1 MIFPSTPYGVFD
13 WLRQALRAASGDIDQ
28 LPLALARL
36 DAEGC
41 IRQLNSG
48 WRELTGHRVS
58 PCLGRPLASFL
69 HPADLQAWT
78 QALGQL
84 RLAHTDV
91 LLLRYLTRLGER
103 RWVET
108 RLRRQADGFV
118 VSLGD
123 ITGQMQRRQSLQASH
138 RSLSNLLDG
147 LPMMVYR
154 CRNNRHW
161 SMEYVSAGCLELTG
175 YRPEQ
180 LLDSHSLTFN
190 DLIHPD
196 DREHVWTEVQ
206 AGLNE
211 RRAFAFDYR
220 LLCAD
225 GGEKKVQEHGRGIY
239 ADNGEVLGLEGV
251 VLASACPGQP

>member
-1 MIFPSTPYGVFD
+1 MISPPTAYGLFD
-13 WLRQALRAASGDIDQ
+13 WLRQAFRAEAGDIDQ
-28 LPLALARL
+28 LPLALAWL

-41 IRQLNSG
+41 IRQLNSS
-48 WRELTGHRVS
+48 WHELTGHRARR
-58 PCLGRPLASFL
+58 CLGRPLASFL
-69 HPADLQAWT
+69 HPADLQAWS
-78 QALGQL
+78 QALRQL
-84 RLAHTDV
+84 RPGQTEV

-118 VSLGD
+118 ASLGD

-161 SMEYVSAGCLELTG
+161 SMEYVSTGCLALTG

-180 LLDSHSLTFN
+180 LLDSRSLTFN

-196 DREHVWTEVQ
+196 DREHVWAEVQ
-206 AGLNE
+206 AGLQAQ
-211 RRAFAFDYR
+211 RAFVFDYR

-225 GGEKKVQEHGRGIY
+225 GQEKRVREHGNGIY
-239 ADNGEVLGLEGV
+239 AANGEVLGLEGV
-251 VLASACPGQP
+251 VLASA

>member
-1 MIFPSTPYGVFD
+1 MISPSAAYGMFD
-13 WLRQALRAASGDIDQ
+13 WLRQALRTESGDFDQ

-36 DAEGC
+36 DGDGC

-48 WRELTGHRVS
+48 WRELTGHRVR

-69 HPADLQAWT
+69 HPADVQAWA

-84 RLAHTDV
+84 RPAQTEV
-91 LLLRYLTRLGER
+91 LLLRYLTCSGER
-103 RWVET
+103 RWVEA
-108 RLRRQADGFV
+108 RLRRRLGGFV
-118 VSLGD
+118 VCLGD

-180 LLDSHSLTFN
+180 LLDSHSLTFS

-196 DREHVWTEVQ
+196 DREHVWAEVQ

-211 RRAFAFDYR
+211 QRTFVFDYR

-225 GGEKKVQEHGRGIY
+225 GREKRVREHGNGIY
-239 ADNGEVLGLEGV
+239 AANGEVLGLEGV
-251 VLASACPGQP
+251 VLASA